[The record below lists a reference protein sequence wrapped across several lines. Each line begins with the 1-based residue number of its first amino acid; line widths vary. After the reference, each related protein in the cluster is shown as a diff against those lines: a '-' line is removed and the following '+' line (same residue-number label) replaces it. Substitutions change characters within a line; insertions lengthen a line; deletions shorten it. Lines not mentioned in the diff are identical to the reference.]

1 MEKEIKENMEL
12 ESIKKELDKAR
23 AELSML
29 YEIGNAMHSTLNL
42 DEILYIILTAVTAH
56 TGLGFNRAMLFMVS
70 EKENLLEGRMG
81 IGPQSGEEAYQIWK
95 KIETEKMDLNDFI
108 EAYKEFSTQ
117 GGSAL
122 NNLVKTIKIPLRED
136 GGLLAISVMEGMPF
150 LINTPEARAKTND
163 IALSILKVE
172 QFVVVP
178 LKAKERTIG
187 VILADNF
194 VTKKPITP
202 EDVRLLSMFAN
213 QAGLAIENS
222 RLYEQTLLL
231 SNTDYLTRLWN
242 HGYFQQL
249 ISEEIKKALE
259 NKSSL
264 GLIMLDID
272 NFKNYNDTLG
282 HQAGDKVLQQL
293 GMIIRDN
300 IRKNDWACRY
310 GGEEFAVI
318 LPQTNKEDTYKF
330 AERLRIKIEQH
341 KFPQEEIQ
349 PQQKIT
355 VSIGTANFPEDATHK
370 DELIYKA
377 DITMLEAKKRGRNR
391 TCQYSKQLIST
402 QST

>member
-1 MEKEIKENMEL
+1 MEKELKENMEVEL
-12 ESIKKELDKAR
+12 IKKELDKAR

-29 YEIGNAMHSTLNL
+29 YEIGKAMHSTLNL

-56 TGLGFNRAMLFMVS
+56 TGLGFNRAMLFMVN

-117 GGSAL
+117 GGPPL
-122 NNLVKTIKIPLRED
+122 NHQVKTIKIPLRED
-136 GGLLAISVMEGMPF
+136 GGILALSVMEGMPF
-150 LINTPEARAKTND
+150 LINTPEARTKIND
-163 IALSILKVE
+163 IALSILKVD

-178 LKAKERTIG
+178 LKAKEKSIG

-194 VTKKPITP
+194 VTKKTITN
-202 EDVRLLSMFAN
+202 EDMRLLIMFAN
-213 QAGLAIENS
+213 QAGLAIDNS

-259 NKSSL
+259 NKTSL

-293 GMIIRDN
+293 GTIIREN
-300 IRKNDWACRY
+300 IRRNDWACRY
-310 GGEEFAVI
+310 GGEEFAII

-330 AERLRIKIEQH
+330 AERLRIKLEQH
-341 KFPQEEIQ
+341 PFPKEEIQ

-355 VSIGTANFPEDATHK
+355 VSLGVANFPEDATHK

-377 DITMLEAKKRGRNR
+377 DMAMLEAKKRGRNR
-391 TCQYSKQLIST
+391 TCQYTSQLLPR
-402 QST
+402 Q